1 MSNFERNITI
11 SFQLLNEQLIW
22 QGAAFEA
29 GAPLKVGFGEQDDA
43 DVEYKNKYEFEC
55 KYKHKYKYNKRG

>member
-29 GAPLKVGFGEQDDA
+29 GAPLKVGFGEQGEEDDT

-55 KYKHKYKYNKRG
+55 K

>member
-29 GAPLKVGFGEQDDA
+29 GAPLKVGFGEQGEQDDA
-43 DVEYKNKYEFEC
+43 DVEYKN
-55 KYKHKYKYNKRG
+55 